1 LSSGIFYDIRI
12 WEEIR
17 SIVSWKTDR
26 LVESINQDI
35 PKDPSLAEFQ
45 GKHPVPSQLH
55 QIMEQRADA
64 WVQRLYDICCDSY
77 KGRGKTLSADF
88 DRAIWQYR
96 IYPFIMGETDA
107 QIHSGTMG
115 GFLNLLLCAVG
126 SPPESRRSLTV
137 DQKECCFG
145 VRSRVYETWHD
156 KLHHLR
162 PRINEAAAVMAS
174 ANARERRAARIVAGL
189 PPDDPPLTPALPG
202 HLLVQPEESQ
212 PPIGMAD
219 STFWRDLAVQFSAL
233 RDKRKL
239 RAGGASD
246 SMFIS
251 ALETLAMRGASEIAV
266 AGTSDLLHIWLEEL
280 RKQGLPFQSSGQSNE
295 VLSEA
300 ELGESIYRGFTD
312 GLCESSVTFCNKC
325 EAQAVQAEFEEKQRN
340 DPRNWSQFRQ
350 QYEALKSVRE
360 LRSEPPEQISEE
372 FVRQAIAR
380 IRGIKPEDV
389 TREQIAF
396 EVAGLL
402 SSTRRHV
409 ELIPST
415 VKLGSRPELEAN
427 PSYVGID
434 KNRRD
439 NAPASIPQPK
449 NETNSGQQKHVAERN
464 RSTRSGAPMSEYRSE
479 LKRGILIQLIRN
491 PDATDLEVSRGLDA
505 DGAVELPASWKRH
518 PGDRLFAE
526 AYSNPA
532 TRHNVEIAISKV
544 RVDLRKRGL
553 LDRR

>member
-1 LSSGIFYDIRI
+1 
-12 WEEIR
+12 
-17 SIVSWKTDR
+17 
-26 LVESINQDI
+26 
-35 PKDPSLAEFQ
+35 
-45 GKHPVPSQLH
+45 
-55 QIMEQRADA
+55 MEQRANA
-64 WVQRLYDICCDSY
+64 WVQRLYDLCCDAY
-77 KGRGKTLSADF
+77 KSCGKTLSVDF
-88 DRAIWQYR
+88 DRAIWFYR
-96 IYPFIMGETDA
+96 LHPFIMGENDS

-126 SPPESRRSLTV
+126 SPPGRRRFLTV
-137 DQKECCFG
+137 DQKQCCFD
-145 VRSRVYETWHD
+145 VRLKAYETWHD
-156 KLHHLR
+156 KLHRLP
-162 PRINEAAAVMAS
+162 PRINEAAAVMAQ

-189 PPDDPPLTPALPG
+189 PQDDCPPPPTTQAHPSA
-202 HLLVQPEESQ
+202 HPEELL
-212 PPIGMAD
+212 PPIRMAD
-219 STFWRDLAVQFSAL
+219 SAFWRDLAVQFSAL

-239 RAGGASD
+239 RAGGAND
-246 SMFIS
+246 SMFTS

-312 GLCESSVTFCNKC
+312 GLCEASVTFCNRR

-340 DPRNWSQFRQ
+340 NPRNWSQFRQ

-389 TREQIAF
+389 PREQIAF

-402 SSTRRHV
+402 SSTRRHI
-409 ELIPST
+409 ELIPSMI
-415 VKLGSRPELEAN
+415 KPGSPPEPEAN
-427 PSYVGID
+427 SGYVGID
-434 KNRRD
+434 RHKRD
-439 NAPASIPQPK
+439 NAPASIPQPE
-449 NETNSGQQKHVAERN
+449 NEANKGQQKDVAERN
-464 RSTRSGAPMSEYRSE
+464 GSTRSGHQRSGAPMSEYRSE
-479 LKRGILIQLIRN
+479 LKRGILIQLIKK

-518 PGDRLFAE
+518 PGDRLFAD

-532 TRHNVEIAISKV
+532 TRRKVEIAVSKV
-544 RVDLRKRGL
+544 RADLRKRGL